1 MAELEHKR
9 IAGRIKKARNEAG
22 ITQHQMA
29 ELLGVIQ
36 RTYQN
41 YESETNPRIPW
52 DRMSDIER
60 ITGKKVEW
68 LLHGDAPDLLATLDG
83 GAGSLS
89 ALVQAVQALDAKLD
103 DALDQLGAMRVSQST
118 EASAIADLRSQ
129 IARLEESL
137 ASDASAKS

>member
-9 IAGRIKKARNEAG
+9 IAGRIKDARKEAG

-29 ELLGVIQ
+29 ELLGVIP

-41 YESETNPRIPW
+41 YESTSNPRIPW

-68 LLHGDAPDLLATLDG
+68 LLHGDAPDLMEVLEGKTTSTLDDI
-83 GAGSLS
+83 S
-89 ALVQAVQALDAKLD
+89 AKLD
-103 DALDQLGAMRVSQST
+103 QVLERLAVVELSQAT
-118 EASAIADLRSQ
+118 EAAAAADSRSQ
-129 IARLEESL
+129 LDEL
-137 ASDASAKS
+137 ASSLRRSAKKTT